1 MQDFQ
6 SHHEMPSLQDV
17 NTSGENKKRYA
28 KLTPE
33 LKEEFL
39 KKIIFNNM
47 TIKQASEL
55 LRINYSSAKAI
66 LSLHKKTSRST
77 PRKITQKLA
86 AKTTCFQDIGES
98 KRGNGIVSMCSM
110 VGGLVV
116 SEQHFVGNKTKFIKK
131 PWKG

>member
-1 MQDFQ
+1 M
-6 SHHEMPSLQDV
+6 
-17 NTSGENKKRYA
+17 
-28 KLTPE
+28 TPE

-66 LSLHKKTSRST
+66 LSLHKKTSRFT

-86 AKTTCFQDIGES
+86 AKTTCFKDIGDT
-98 KRGNGIVSMCSM
+98 KRGNGIVSMCCM

-116 SEQHFVGNKTKFIKK
+116 AEHQFAANKTKLIKK
-131 PWKG
+131 PWKGEKRET